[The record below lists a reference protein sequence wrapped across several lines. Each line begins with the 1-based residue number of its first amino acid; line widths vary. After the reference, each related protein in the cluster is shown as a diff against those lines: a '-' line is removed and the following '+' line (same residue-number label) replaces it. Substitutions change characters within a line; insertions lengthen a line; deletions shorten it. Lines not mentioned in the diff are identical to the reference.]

1 MDDVDISPLRAP
13 LISCGTSI
21 MSVATQSADPRRILD
36 GLPPDK
42 RIVIRDVS
50 WDVYERMVDSV
61 YEGEGFRI
69 AYDGKDIELM
79 TVGPRHE
86 SRKSLPDMF
95 IAIVAT
101 QLRIDR
107 RPMGS
112 TTWKRKLVGR
122 GIESDLSYYFDPI
135 KLAAY
140 EAADARQS
148 DNIDDYPNPDL
159 AAEIDIS
166 PPVIDRSDIYAKLR
180 VPEIWRVAKGL
191 VSIEQL
197 DPTGRYN
204 PAARSQFLHVTPEDL
219 TRWIF
224 IESSCS
230 LLAWEHFVREWA
242 EAELPRD

>member
-1 MDDVDISPLRAP
+1 
-13 LISCGTSI
+13 
-21 MSVATQSADPRRILD
+21 MSVATQTANPRRILD
-36 GLPPDK
+36 GVPPDK

-50 WDVYERMVDSV
+50 WEVYERMVDAV
-61 YEGEGFRI
+61 REGEGYRI

-79 TVGPRHE
+79 TIGPRHE
-86 SRKSLPDMF
+86 SRKSLLDMF
-95 IAIVAT
+95 IAIVASE
-101 QLRIDR
+101 LRIDR

-122 GIESDLSYYFDPI
+122 GIESDLSYYFDPV

-148 DNIDDYPNPDL
+148 DDIDDYPNPDL

-166 PPVIDRSDIYAKLR
+166 PPVVDRSDIYAKLR
-180 VPEIWRVAKGL
+180 VPEIWRAGKGV

-197 DPTGRYN
+197 DPTGRYI

-224 IESSCS
+224 IESSGS
-230 LLAWEHFVREWA
+230 LLAWEHVVREWA
-242 EAELPRD
+242 LAELPHD

>member
-1 MDDVDISPLRAP
+1 
-13 LISCGTSI
+13 
-21 MSVATQSADPRRILD
+21 MSVATQTADPRRILD
-36 GLPPDK
+36 GVPPDQH
-42 RIVIRDVS
+42 IVIRDVS

-61 YEGEGFRI
+61 REGEGYRI
-69 AYDGKDIELM
+69 AYDGKDIEL
-79 TVGPRHE
+79 TTIGPRHE
-86 SRKSLPDMF
+86 SRKSLLDMF
-95 IAIVAT
+95 IAIVASE
-101 QLRIDR
+101 LRIDR

-140 EAADARQS
+140 ESADARQS

-166 PPVIDRSDIYAKLR
+166 PPEVDRSDIYAKLQ
-180 VPEIWRVAKGL
+180 VPEIWRAAKGL

-197 DPTGRYN
+197 DPTGRYIA
-204 PAARSQFLHVTPEDL
+204 AARSQFLHVTAEDL

-224 IESSCS
+224 IESSGS